1 MKDLDIRFETVK
13 LIKDKQ
19 ESKLQDTCIG
29 MDLLNRIQ
37 IAQEIR
43 LPTDQQELTKLKVFC
58 TAKGMATK

>member
-1 MKDLDIRFETVK
+1 MNENLDIRFETVK

-43 LPTDQQELTKLKVFC
+43 LPTDQ
-58 TAKGMATK
+58 